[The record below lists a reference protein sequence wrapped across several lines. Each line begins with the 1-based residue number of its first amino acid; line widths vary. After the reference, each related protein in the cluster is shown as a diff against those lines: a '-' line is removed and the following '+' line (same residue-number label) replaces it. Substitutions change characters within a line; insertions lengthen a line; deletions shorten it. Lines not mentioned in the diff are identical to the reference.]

1 MRIDS
6 DTGVRGGAVAAFTSK
21 DVARV
26 AGVSQSTVSYVM
38 SGKRP
43 ISEGTRRRV
52 LAAIE
57 QLTYEP
63 NAGARALASQRTR
76 VIGLVVPF
84 GSGSDTAGLLP
95 FIETIAGAARAN
107 DHEVLL
113 VTADEGSAGLRRLAG
128 RSLCDAI
135 VLMDILTRDE
145 RVPVAASLRIPVIL
159 IGVPEDPAG
168 LRCVDVDFPAA
179 ASFAVDELA
188 ATGHE
193 FVAFLDYPREL
204 VERGLNFVSRFLDAA
219 QAAADD
225 HGLRQALISPLEP
238 DRQSVQ
244 DAVDRALAFGESG
257 RLGIVIPSAQVLQ
270 RALHALRVRGV
281 RPGRDVSVIAL
292 CTDATAQE
300 CEPPVTNIS
309 LEPRDVSRRAMKTLF
324 WLFDPT
330 PDAAPPAIDLVAPRL
345 TRRGSVIDGDSR
357 STRKRPVGQIVGIS

>member
-1 MRIDS
+1 
-6 DTGVRGGAVAAFTSK
+6 VATFTSK
-21 DVARV
+21 DVARA

-43 ISEGTRRRV
+43 ISERTRQRV

-135 VLMDILTRDE
+135 VLMDILTCDE

-179 ASFAVDELA
+179 ARLAVDELA

-193 FVAFLDYPREL
+193 RVAFLDYPREL
-204 VERGLNFVSRFLDAA
+204 VERELNFVSRFLDAA

-309 LEPRDVSRRAMKTLF
+309 LEPRDVSRRAMRTLF
-324 WLFDPT
+324 RLLDRDGPG
-330 PDAAPPAIDLVAPRL
+330 AVPPVELIAPRL
-345 TRRGSVIDGDSR
+345 TRRQTTPPG
-357 STRKRPVGQIVGIS
+357 